1 MKRELQDVKTTQTD
15 RNEKCTIFRE
25 GIKTLNFLNLKK
37 DNRT

>member
-25 GIKTLNFLNLKK
+25 GIKT
-37 DNRT
+37 D